1 MKRESDTKIEV
12 NLQMLHK
19 WPTREVI
26 MGENDT
32 LYQRCGNN
40 NMRETDKPRH
50 LNKEISIENNM
61 DNILNHEP
69 ANTILEKIFF
79 FS

>member
-1 MKRESDTKIEV
+1 
-12 NLQMLHK
+12 
-19 WPTREVI
+19 

-50 LNKEISIENNM
+50 LNKEISIKNNM

>member
-1 MKRESDTKIEV
+1 MAPQVS
-12 NLQMLHK
+12 
-19 WPTREVI
+19 REVI

-69 ANTILEKIFF
+69 AKYYSGKNFF